1 MGVLCH
7 IPLRHLIKDTIL
19 LNEDERT
26 YAANYN
32 THVDFLI
39 INHVSKKP
47 ILVVETDG
55 YSYHNEKTQQYQRD
69 IKKDHI
75 LALYEIPIL
84 RLSTVGSGEEEKL
97 MKALQE
103 I

>member
-1 MGVLCH
+1 MSYSFTSSH
-7 IPLRHLIKDTIL
+7 QRYYP
-19 LNEDERT
+19 LNEDERV

-75 LALYEIPIL
+75 LTLYEIPIC
-84 RLSTVGSGEEEKL
+84 GFQPWGAAK
-97 MKALQE
+97 KKN
-103 I
+103 

>member
-1 MGVLCH
+1 MNG
-7 IPLRHLIKDTIL
+7 R
-19 LNEDERT
+19 
-26 YAANYN
+26 AANYN

-55 YSYHNEKTQQYQRD
+55 YSYHNEKTLQYQRD

-75 LALYEIPIL
+75 LAL
-84 RLSTVGSGEEEKL
+84 
-97 MKALQE
+97 
-103 I
+103 

>member
-1 MGVLCH
+1 MSYSFTSSH
-7 IPLRHLIKDTIL
+7 QRYYP

-55 YSYHNEKTQQYQRD
+55 YSYHNEKTLQYQRD